1 MLQSRFSSRC
11 HRQAEILSGTISRG
25 RLTISEA
32 GLIRLSHILPQ
43 LTIWSLIT
51 QNTDTLSKTSA
62 VSVQAVSEHL
72 QDIIHQTQT
81 AMLVASVRGFYVLT
95 AAVNVWAEIVYRV
108 VEQHGVIYL
117 LRRCDIRLR
126 RVIFRLRRSDIFA

>member
-1 MLQSRFSSRC
+1 MPQSRFSNLC

-32 GLIRLSHILPQ
+32 GLIRLSHILQQ

-72 QDIIHQTQT
+72 QDIIHLTQT
-81 AMLVASVRGFYVLT
+81 AMLVVSVRDFYVWT

-117 LRRCDIRLR
+117 LRRCDIRLTAN
-126 RVIFRLRRSDIFA
+126 V